1 MNPTTTQLLIA
12 FIPALIVGITAYLL
26 IKTFLDN
33 EEKRRMFLA
42 GKSLKPKTLPMRM
55 AAYERLALFL
65 ERMKPNSLLVR
76 TKTGDLTKSEYEIML
91 VATIEQ
97 EFEHNVAQQIYFSE
111 ECWNVIRA
119 AKNTTIQ
126 KIRQVGMSNKSH
138 TADELRSQI
147 INEFMDGSAPSETAL
162 SYVRKEVRELF

>member
-1 MNPTTTQLLIA
+1 MNPTTNQLLIA
-12 FIPALIVGITAYLL
+12 FIPALIVGAVTYLL
-26 IKTFLDN
+26 ISSFLKN
-33 EEKRRMFLA
+33 EENRRIYLA

-55 AAYERLALFL
+55 AAYERLTLFL

-76 TKTGDLTKSEYEIML
+76 TKTGSLDKSAYESML

-138 TADELRSQI
+138 TAEELRAQI
-147 INEFMDGSAPSETAL
+147 INEFMDSGAPSETAL

>member
-1 MNPTTTQLLIA
+1 MNLNTTQLLIA
-12 FIPALIVGITAYLL
+12 FVPALIVGVTAYLL
-26 IKTFLDN
+26 IKAFLDN
-33 EEKRRMFLA
+33 EEKRRIFLA
-42 GKSLKPKTLPMRM
+42 AKSLKPKTLPMRM
-55 AAYERLALFL
+55 AAYERLTLFL

-76 TKTGDLTKSEYEIML
+76 TKTGNLDKAGYETML

-119 AKNTTIQ
+119 AKNSTIQ

-138 TADELRSQI
+138 TAEELRAQI
-147 INEFMDGSAPSETAL
+147 INEFMDSGAPSETAL